1 MALLFLLYIIAPI
14 KSKNLL
20 EILFN
25 IIKHM
30 FLCFGI
36 LKKQLPIFIN
46 FLLDIT
52 VFGNYVLMLV
62 GDCDIVKDRD
72 YFISLF
78 LWGFLNK
85 GVGLNMFIF
94 PWLFLLSGFL
104 DILFIKNVF
113 LRCICYENNIA
124 KQ

>member
-1 MALLFLLYIIAPI
+1 
-14 KSKNLL
+14 
-20 EILFN
+20 
-25 IIKHM
+25 M

-62 GDCDIVKDRD
+62 GDCDIIKDRD

-78 LWGFLNK
+78 LWGFLNE

-94 PWLFLLSGFL
+94 P
-104 DILFIKNVF
+104 
-113 LRCICYENNIA
+113 
-124 KQ
+124 